1 MTTRRSCRFGVES
14 LEAREL
20 LSGVAANV
28 AKGAVMP
35 YAELTLKGHFV
46 AGAPT
51 TVTFAAKH
59 GATITVSPASVTKS
73 AIVVSVPP
81 FFDPQTGQPM
91 ALTASVSVHQMVG
104 GHDKGAQV
112 KKSLSIA
119 ALPQTGLMAGDLL
132 GAVTEAAASVTN
144 DATNTFI
151 HLSQD
156 PTNALAGQQIASGI
170 ITDLG
175 EVDLLIPQ
183 AQQQLVAL
191 AFGAVSSVPLG
202 TYQGMPATLDSSQ
215 LGLLD
220 RIIAGGTNSAVGGT
234 PLVGTGQVALIN
246 GLVVGAVL
254 DGPSV
259 VIDRAMQVVDVLGT
273 GLGNPVIPPG
283 AVVTGLAIGSLSAVV
298 AAAEAEALIVQGS
311 FNLSPTLGPSDL
323 ALVDQVL
330 DDPALGQALSAITTS
345 FIPTTPAGQALLE
358 AAELAESL
366 AAQIDPNVPGSA
378 GAQFVA
384 YLNSVPLHQG

>member
-1 MTTRRSCRFGVES
+1 MTTRRSCRFSVES
-14 LEAREL
+14 LEARKL

-35 YAELTLKGHFV
+35 YAELTLKGHFT
-46 AGAPT
+46 ANAPT
-51 TVTFAAKH
+51 IVTFAAKH
-59 GATITVSPASVTKS
+59 GATLTVAPASVTKS
-73 AIVVSVPP
+73 SIVVTVPA
-81 FFDPQTGQPM
+81 FFDPQTGQPI
-91 ALTASVSVHQMVG
+91 ALTTSVSVHQTVG
-104 GHDKGAQV
+104 GHDKGVLV

-119 ALPQTGLMAGDLL
+119 SLPQTGLLAGDLL
-132 GAVTEAAASVTN
+132 GAVTNAAASVTN
-144 DATNTFI
+144 DATNTFL
-151 HLSQD
+151 HPSQNL
-156 PTNALAGQQIASGI
+156 TNALGVQQRASGI
-170 ITDLG
+170 IADLG
-175 EVDLLIPQ
+175 EVSSLIPQ

-220 RIIAGGTNSAVGGT
+220 RIIAGGTNSAVGET

-246 GLVVGAVL
+246 GLVVGAIQ
-254 DGPSV
+254 DGPV
-259 VIDRAMQVVDVLGT
+259 EVIDRAMEVVDVLGT
-273 GLGNPVIPPG
+273 ALGNPVIPPG

-298 AAAEAEALIVQGS
+298 AAAEAEALIVQGA
-311 FNLSPTLGPSDL
+311 FSPSTTFGPSDL
-323 ALVDQVL
+323 ALVDRVL
-330 DDPALGQALSAITTS
+330 DDPALGQALNAITTG
-345 FIPTTPAGQALLE
+345 FIPTTPAGQALLK

-378 GAQFVA
+378 GAQFVT